1 MANTKITTNVIADG
15 AITSAKLDTNITISG
30 DITGTLATASQPNI
44 TSVGTLTGLN
54 VSGTPT
60 FDGLTVD
67 GDISIND
74 SSPML
79 TLTDTDGTN
88 QLGRIYQAGATLNIN
103 SRDNTSF
110 GAIDLVASNG
120 SQTYNR
126 LTINSGGDI
135 SFYEDTGTT
144 AALFWDA
151 SAEGLNLNGTSGL
164 VIDNNAVN
172 GALSITNPSADL
184 IQFTT
189 GTNDDISF
197 VRSGSE
203 RLRINSTGID
213 VTGTATMDGLT
224 VDTDTDAIIN
234 GSSGVGLQFKSG
246 GVSQV
251 RIDSVNNDGGVY
263 HAPSGKNHTFKTE
276 GRNRVKFAT
285 GGDILFYE
293 DTGTTAKFFWDAS
306 AERLGLGTGSPSQPL
321 HIATSNSGGYLFMD
335 DGTNGGIQIKA
346 DTSKV
351 IMEVITTGFGAF
363 EQLDLRTNELKI
375 MNSGT
380 NQILNIG
387 GGGIAFNTDTADA
400 NRLDDYEEG
409 TWTPVSTATAFQ
421 QAYGTYTKVGNIV
434 NIWFA
439 VQVASSINANYF
451 QLNGLPFSYSNTVG
465 GMSGGSM
472 GLTDMDTNEF
482 TFYVTGSSMLLLN
495 LTNNGYLRYNT
506 YANKFLRGHAVYRTS

>member
-1 MANTKITTNVIADG
+1 VANTKITTNVIADG

-164 VIDNNAVN
+164 VI
-172 GALSITNPSADL
+172 
-184 IQFTT
+184 
-189 GTNDDISF
+189 
-197 VRSGSE
+197 
-203 RLRINSTGID
+203 
-213 VTGTATMDGLT
+213 
-224 VDTDTDAIIN
+224 
-234 GSSGVGLQFKSG
+234 
-246 GVSQV
+246 
-251 RIDSVNNDGGVY
+251 
-263 HAPSGKNHTFKTE
+263 
-276 GRNRVKFAT
+276 
-285 GGDILFYE
+285 
-293 DTGTTAKFFWDAS
+293 
-306 AERLGLGTGSPSQPL
+306 
-321 HIATSNSGGYLFMD
+321 
-335 DGTNGGIQIKA
+335 
-346 DTSKV
+346 
-351 IMEVITTGFGAF
+351 
-363 EQLDLRTNELKI
+363 
-375 MNSGT
+375 
-380 NQILNIG
+380 
-387 GGGIAFNTDTADA
+387 
-400 NRLDDYEEG
+400 
-409 TWTPVSTATAFQ
+409 
-421 QAYGTYTKVGNIV
+421 
-434 NIWFA
+434 
-439 VQVASSINANYF
+439 
-451 QLNGLPFSYSNTVG
+451 
-465 GMSGGSM
+465 
-472 GLTDMDTNEF
+472 
-482 TFYVTGSSMLLLN
+482 
-495 LTNNGYLRYNT
+495 
-506 YANKFLRGHAVYRTS
+506 